1 MNEDEQAKRTGAII
15 MGAADRLASG
25 GVDRAAIAE
34 GALAAALVLA
44 LAEHGPA
51 GLARWLRVAAVA
63 IEADTEHPGALQ

>member
-1 MNEDEQAKRTGAII
+1 MTENEQARRTGAL
-15 MGAADRLASG
+15 MLGAAERLAVG

-51 GLARWLRVAAVA
+51 GLARWLRVAAIA
-63 IEADTEHPGALQ
+63 IEAEPGGNLQ